1 MKSRPARHHSVPT
14 VAHRVINK
22 LSTVIGNC
30 DLLIEKTE
38 HSSELAQR
46 LVAIREAAQ
55 HAVEELTIEEE
66 AKAQRTKRKKA
77 S

>member
-1 MKSRPARHHSVPT
+1 MRSRPERHQFVPT
-14 VAHRVINK
+14 VAHSVINK

-30 DLLIEKTE
+30 DLLIENTE
-38 HSSELAQR
+38 NTSELTRR
-46 LVAIREAAQ
+46 LVAIREAAK
-55 HAVEELTIEEE
+55 HAVEELTIEQD